1 MRRGRPQTGRAW
13 CCGLHGRT
21 LKSRRSQ
28 RYVGGEH
35 GHDQG
40 RVRTTKLLGEKHAPN
55 VPQEL
60 RTPRVHGQSSPF
72 LVRHGGRSSPHRC
85 RRVHVV
91 GEGVGVR
98 TVRNTTFYVSIAISA
113 ELLMHGPPRDR
124 GKSTPLFDLHQRR
137 AKTLPAGASHVVCHQ
152 IQRPKSSQSLH
163 PKMPSYIIGL
173 GFSRVGTR
181 RLTIYIIVVR
191 CVLASSPKKEITT
204 KPQKLAGGAP
214 RSYRMRMTGK
224 IKCRVCDAATLTPPP
239 RR

>member
-1 MRRGRPQTGRAW
+1 MTTLSSWDFGSRGATEAAVVALQGLCLSELMFAIPDPNGLADPEIRQLAQRQLPFEYQISRNARICDCMRRGRPQTGRAW

-40 RVRTTKLLGEKHAPN
+40 RVRTTKILGEKHAPN

-72 LVRHGGRSSPHRC
+72 LVRHGGRASPHRC

-98 TVRNTTFYVSIAISA
+98 TVRNTTSYVSITILA

-124 GKSTPLFDLHQRR
+124 GQSTPLFDLHERR
-137 AKTLPAGASHVVCHQ
+137 AKTLPAGASHVVCYPLSNSAAQ
-152 IQRPKSSQSLH
+152 IFA
-163 PKMPSYIIGL
+163 I
-173 GFSRVGTR
+173 
-181 RLTIYIIVVR
+181 LT
-191 CVLASSPKKEITT
+191 S
-204 KPQKLAGGAP
+204 
-214 RSYRMRMTGK
+214 
-224 IKCRVCDAATLTPPP
+224 
-239 RR
+239 